1 VREHPWV
8 TASALG
14 LLEQRG
20 IEPGSV
26 DIIYSQAAA
35 YFEQDFTMFLRSA
48 ARLLRDQ
55 SVLLFNHDP
64 AFATEMDDVA
74 WECGLSLVRRR
85 QLGDMNGAVA
95 RYQRVHN
102 PVKPVL
108 MQGADRNEEVV
119 CQSLV
124 MSALRRNAEV

>member
-1 VREHPWV
+1 MREHLWI

-55 SVLLFNHDP
+55 GVLLFNHDP
-64 AFATEMDDVA
+64 AF
-74 WECGLSLVRRR
+74 
-85 QLGDMNGAVA
+85 
-95 RYQRVHN
+95 
-102 PVKPVL
+102 
-108 MQGADRNEEVV
+108 DRDG
-119 CQSLV
+119 
-124 MSALRRNAEV
+124 